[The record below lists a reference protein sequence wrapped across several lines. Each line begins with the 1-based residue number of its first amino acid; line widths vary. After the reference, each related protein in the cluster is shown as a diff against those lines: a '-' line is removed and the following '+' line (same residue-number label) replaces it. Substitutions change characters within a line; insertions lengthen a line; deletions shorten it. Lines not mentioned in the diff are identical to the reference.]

1 MSAET
6 SMSMIEPVNN
16 TVVISSDCSFGLK
29 KDVQEQVSMKK
40 CGKCGRTLPTTEFNK
55 SKASK
60 DGLQYHCRS
69 CHREEMRKCHIMR
82 AERELG
88 KKSPVHQQEPN
99 TSTLTKVYAH
109 PELAKFQ
116 PRQLMEEL
124 KARGFKWEYMLEP
137 QKKIYFDKI

>member
-16 TVVISSDCSFGLK
+16 TVVISSDCSFGFK
-29 KDVQEQVSMKK
+29 QVEQVPMKK
-40 CGKCGRTLPTTEFNK
+40 CNKCGRILPLTEFNK

-60 DGLQYHCRS
+60 DGLQYHCRD
-69 CHREEMRKCHIMR
+69 CHHEAMRSYHIKR

-88 KKSPVHQQEPN
+88 KKISAYKEEPKP
-99 TSTLTKVYAH
+99 TALTKVYAH
-109 PELAKFQ
+109 PELARFQ

-137 QKKIYFDKI
+137 QKKIMYDKI